1 MRLNNKKFSM
11 VKNHKDNSDPIGK
24 IHNEF
29 QTKIGQTL
37 YVVNTIFN
45 QESESAIR
53 TTVSPT
59 VEELQ

>member
-1 MRLNNKKFSM
+1 M

-45 QESESAIR
+45 QESKSAIR
-53 TTVSPT
+53 MTVSPT